1 MIPDS
6 IPLELLF
13 FIVTV
18 FAGLLGTPTISLP
31 KARLTGVNVT
41 GATAVPVRVTICGE
55 FRP

>member
-6 IPLELLF
+6 VPLGLLF

-18 FAGLLGTPTISLP
+18 FAVLGTPTAWLP
-31 KARLTGVNVT
+31 KAKLAAENVT
-41 GATAVPVRVTICGE
+41 GATAVPVSVTICGE